1 MSSKK
6 TVKLVKKLC
15 QNPRLKLIHQRL
27 TDNCSRPS
35 LDPIGPLNLKP
46 DTIAPNLVYSKK
58 STQLF
63 ETINSRNLKV
73 RPKGVYGLLSDGIS
87 SKINR
92 YSTSS

>member
-35 LDPIGPLNLKP
+35 LAPIGPLNLKP
-46 DTIAPNLVYSKK
+46 DTIAPNLTSFTAKNQLNCLK
-58 STQLF
+58 QSTV
-63 ETINSRNLKV
+63 EI
-73 RPKGVYGLLSDGIS
+73 
-87 SKINR
+87 
-92 YSTSS
+92 